1 MNVVPPECH
10 SGDLAANYAETN
22 KLRLI
27 ITMTKFFNE
36 FDNMAGE
43 ETPQIMPI
51 FAEIKVG
58 NIEEEERT
66 PISTEDIPV
75 LALRNIVLFP
85 GITLP
90 VAIGRA
96 KSLELIKTAMQQKQ
110 SIAVMCQKAGDVED
124 PGIDDLY
131 DIGVVADIV
140 KILEL
145 PDNSTNVIL
154 QGRECCRLDKI
165 TTTEPYLRGNVTL
178 IE

>member
-1 MNVVPPECH
+1 MNVVHPECH
-10 SGDLAANYAETN
+10 SGVVAANYAETN

-75 LALRNIVLFP
+75 LALRNIVL
-85 GITLP
+85 
-90 VAIGRA
+90 
-96 KSLELIKTAMQQKQ
+96 SLVSPCL
-110 SIAVMCQKAGDVED
+110 
-124 PGIDDLY
+124 
-131 DIGVVADIV
+131 
-140 KILEL
+140 
-145 PDNSTNVIL
+145 
-154 QGRECCRLDKI
+154 
-165 TTTEPYLRGNVTL
+165 
-178 IE
+178 